1 MLYSNC
7 TNTDSTDVEIRKGEA
22 GVFELNL
29 RGGKGAIYQQL
40 KAEVV
45 RLCGMGVLLPDD
57 QLPSVRTL
65 ARELGINPNTVAK
78 AYSQLEA
85 DGLTYSVAGKGSF
98 IRGEPE
104 QLQAIRMR
112 ALDDFSESVRQARAT
127 GLKAETLIQAVEA
140 VFSEETPAEN
150 DGERNEEE

>member
-104 QLQAIRMR
+104 QLQVIRMR

>member
-1 MLYSNC
+1 MLYSIC
-7 TNTDSTDVEIRKGEA
+7 TNTDSTDVKIRKGEA

-98 IRGEPE
+98 IRSEPE

>member
-7 TNTDSTDVEIRKGEA
+7 TNTDSTDVKIRKGEA

>member
-40 KAEVV
+40 KAKVV

>member
-7 TNTDSTDVEIRKGEA
+7 TNTDSTDVEIRKGES

-85 DGLTYSVAGKGSF
+85 DGITYSVAGKGSF

-112 ALDDFSESVRQARAT
+112 ALDDFSESVRRARAT

-150 DGERNEEE
+150 DEERNEEE

>member
-1 MLYSNC
+1 MRDGRPAPRRSAPERAY
-7 TNTDSTDVEIRKGEA
+7 
-22 GVFELNL
+22 
-29 RGGKGAIYQQL
+29 
-40 KAEVV
+40 
-45 RLCGMGVLLPDD
+45 
-57 QLPSVRTL
+57 L

-98 IRGEPE
+98 IRSEPE

>member
-1 MLYSNC
+1 MLDSNC

>member
-1 MLYSNC
+1 MLYSIC
-7 TNTDSTDVEIRKGEA
+7 TNTDSTDVKIRKGEA